1 MQLEKEWKYMVTMY
15 SRSCAAL
22 DQAKDAL
29 SKVSQDDAYLDLACF
44 LTQQSVEFLMKAI
57 LLEYGMAYDK
67 THDILTLLE
76 LLRDIDFEFE
86 QEDSLELLA
95 ATITDWE
102 ESSRYGKGIRTGVQT
117 IQRVH
122 NIYASM
128 NEAFLQKLE
137 ENNKKDN

>member
-1 MQLEKEWKYMVTMY
+1 MVTMY

-29 SKVSQDDAYLDLACF
+29 SKVSRDDAYLDLACF

-137 ENNKKDN
+137 ENNKEDN

>member
-1 MQLEKEWKYMVTMY
+1 MVTMY
-15 SRSCAAL
+15 SRSCVAL

-137 ENNKKDN
+137 ENNKEDN

>member
-1 MQLEKEWKYMVTMY
+1 MVTMY

-29 SKVSQDDAYLDLACF
+29 SKVSRDDAYLDLAYF

-67 THDILTLLE
+67 PHDILTLLE

-137 ENNKKDN
+137 ETNK